1 MFNRMPYHSIAY
13 ICSMRILCLI
23 ICLFLL
29 SVTAAAQQFHLK
41 KYGLEEGLPRVG
53 VYDILQ
59 DEHGFLWIG
68 TEGGGICKF
77 DGYKFHSYTRRN
89 GLTSDNVRL
98 IFQASDKTIWVA
110 TDEGV
115 CYFNGTDFVK
125 VALSDSLDEDRIRS
139 IHEDRNGKIWVGSD
153 HGISFIHADKKLAD
167 TSLSFRQ
174 NFPDSTVRCL
184 TWYQNKMWIGTDS
197 GLYWYDKQNGLT
209 LFPLQNNLC
218 SWRILEVFPDSKGN
232 VWVGT
237 SAGVNKV
244 SDSTVSV
251 FTTNDGLINNR
262 VRSIAEDQYG
272 NIWFG
277 TSRGISVYDYGEMI
291 NLTMANGL
299 TNDRVRCLTTDSFG
313 NMWVGTFFGGIMR
326 YHHKDFIGFTTT
338 EGLASNQIQAL
349 CEDEYGDVLVGT
361 NAGLTYLEVID
372 NKLYNYSTLTL
383 GDNYLGNSIR
393 AVYYDDNGYVWLGN
407 ARGITIIKND
417 FKKELVFVNSE
428 DGSTNV
434 TVTAIKKFHGKYY
447 IGTNSGLF
455 QVNVDAQYQFFEIV
469 NLSENNQMGGKEVSS
484 IAKDYNDR
492 IWFGFSD
499 GTVSVLDQ
507 AKLIT
512 PGVPENLENVLTMA
526 IDSTGN
532 LWLGTNGN
540 GLFTGTYDAANKKLN
555 LKNYSTLEQLSSNY
569 IYSILVTEDKIWL
582 GHEHGIDILLQSA
595 DSVSTIIH
603 CGKEIGFAGLQNNTG
618 AALLDSKGNIWFGT
632 MNGLF
637 RLNTKELK
645 SFTVGTPSIIYLTEL
660 MVNEQFVDW
669 KKSTWCDTTWGMYDL
684 PVNLNLPYNKNNLI
698 FEFLGINFI
707 APEKIKFSWKLEG
720 FDDDWSA
727 PSSVMQA
734 QYTNLP
740 AGIYTFKVRASN
752 ELGVIQDSY
761 ESITFII
768 EKPFW
773 ETWGFRIAA
782 GVFIT
787 LVVMF
792 FLRWRTKQLRENQR
806 KLEAIIA
813 ERTQEITSQK
823 EMLEEKNKEVT
834 DSIFYSRRIQRSIL
848 PAKEKVAKLIEKY
861 FIFFRPKDIVS
872 GDFYWA
878 DRSLDKSK
886 TFFAVADCT
895 GHGVPG
901 AMVSLIGVRALTS
914 ALRESGI
921 TVASE
926 ILDNVNESVIETF
939 TDHSTNTIIKD
950 GMDIALC
957 SLDYSD
963 KNDIHFQYAGA
974 HNSVWIVRKEFDENI
989 LMDGEL
995 YEPNL
1000 VYAGYKLFEIKADK
1014 QPIGYFDGRKAFSNH
1029 SGLLKKGDRI
1039 YLYSDGFADQF
1050 GGEKG
1055 KKFKY
1060 KTLKELILSAQE
1072 HDVAEQYAIIRN
1084 AFYDWKREFEQIDDV
1099 CLMGVEV

>member
-1 MFNRMPYHSIAY
+1 
-13 ICSMRILCLI
+13 MRILSLI
-23 ICLFLL
+23 ISLILL
-29 SVTAAAQQFHLK
+29 SASAAAQQFHLK

-59 DEHGFLWIG
+59 DDHGFLWIG
-68 TEGGGICKF
+68 TEGGGVCTF

-115 CYFNGTDFVK
+115 CYFNGTDFIK
-125 VALSDSLDEDRIRS
+125 VSLSDSLDEDRIRS
-139 IHEDRNGKIWVGSD
+139 IHEDDNGKIWVGSD

-167 TSLSFRQ
+167 TSFSFQQ
-174 NFPDSTVRCL
+174 NFSDSTVRCL
-184 TWYQNKMWIGTDS
+184 TWYQNKMWVGTDS
-197 GLYWYDKQNGLT
+197 GLYWYDKQNGLS
-209 LFPLQNNLC
+209 LFPMQNNLC
-218 SWRILEVFPDSKGN
+218 SWSILKVFPDSKGN
-232 VWVGT
+232 IWIGT
-237 SAGVNKV
+237 DQGVNKI
-244 SDSTVSV
+244 SDSIITV
-251 FTTNDGLINNR
+251 FTTKDGLINNR

-326 YHHKDFIGFTTT
+326 YNPKDFIGFTTT

-393 AVYYDDNGYVWLGN
+393 AVYYDENGYVWLGN

-417 FKKELVFVNSE
+417 YKKELVFVNSE

-434 TVTAIKKFHGKYY
+434 TVTAIKKYHGKYY
-447 IGTNSGLF
+447 VGTNSGLF
-455 QVNVDAQYQFFEIV
+455 QVNVDEQYQFFEII

-499 GTVSVLDQ
+499 GTISVLDQ

-512 PGVPENLENVLTMA
+512 PAVPENLENVLTIA

-532 LWLGTNGN
+532 LWFGTNGN
-540 GLFTGTYDAANKKLN
+540 GLFTGTYDASKRKLN

-569 IYSILVTEDKIWL
+569 IYSILVTDDKIWL
-582 GHEHGIDILLQSA
+582 GHEHGIDILLKSA

-632 MNGLF
+632 MNGLY
-637 RLNTKELK
+637 RLNTKELS
-645 SFTVGTPSIIYLTEL
+645 SFTDGTPSIVYLTGL

-669 KKSTWCDTTWGMYDL
+669 KNSEWCDTTWGMYDL
-684 PVNLNLPYNKNNLI
+684 PVNLNLPYNKNNLS

-727 PSSVMQA
+727 PSSFLQA

-752 ELGVIQDSY
+752 ELGVIQDTY

-787 LVVMF
+787 LLVLM

-957 SLDYSD
+957 SLDYS
-963 KNDIHFQYAGA
+963 NNSSIHFQYAGA
-974 HNSVWIVRKEFDENI
+974 HNSVWIVRTELDENI
-989 LMDGEL
+989 LIDGEV

-1029 SGLLKKGDRI
+1029 TGVLKNGDRI

-1072 HDVAEQYAIIRN
+1072 HTVEEQYTIIRN